1 MESRIFVGVSK
12 STFFTGMNARINI
25 FGAYLAFLRSACA
38 NIP

>member
-1 MESRIFVGVSK
+1 MEYLIFVCVIK
-12 STFFTGMNARINI
+12 STFFTGMNARLNI